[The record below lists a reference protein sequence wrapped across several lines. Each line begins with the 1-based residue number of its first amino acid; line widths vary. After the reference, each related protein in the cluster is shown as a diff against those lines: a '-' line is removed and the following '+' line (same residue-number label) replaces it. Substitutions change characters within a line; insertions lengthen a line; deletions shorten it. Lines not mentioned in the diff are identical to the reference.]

1 MADLSEIWFGNAS
14 GIKQTDLIAEYIFES
29 GVYGT
34 KHNNILN
41 QINKNGKYKYILNR
55 LFPNINIMKESFP
68 ILKGIVIYYRYC
80 GYIDYFF
87 LL

>member
-14 GIKQTDLIAEYIFES
+14 DIKQTDLIAEYIFES

-41 QINKNGKYKYILNR
+41 QINKNV
-55 LFPNINIMKESFP
+55 NINIF
-68 ILKGIVIYYRYC
+68 
-80 GYIDYFF
+80 
-87 LL
+87 

>member
-1 MADLSEIWFGNAS
+1 MMADLSEIWFGNAS

-41 QINKNGKYKYILNR
+41 QINKMV
-55 LFPNINIMKESFP
+55 NINIF
-68 ILKGIVIYYRYC
+68 
-80 GYIDYFF
+80 
-87 LL
+87 